1 MANLRTDG
9 STVVNQEMITTAIDN
24 LEDEQLQV
32 NHFFMTK
39 TTCSGLYFN
48 S

>member
-9 STVVNQEMITTAIDN
+9 STVVTQEMITTAIDN

-32 NHFFMTK
+32 NHF
-39 TTCSGLYFN
+39 L
-48 S
+48 